1 MIPYPD
7 ISPEIIRIGPVA
19 IRWYGI
25 MYLIGIALSYLLVKY
40 QIKKRR
46 QKTKVKKQTAD
57 SRLFSLDIAS
67 LYQYL
72 ILGLLIGAR
81 LGYVIFYN
89 LSYYLANPLEI
100 FAIWLGGMSFHGG
113 LIGSVI
119 AGILFCR
126 KMKINAWQVA
136 DLVIVTAPLGV
147 AFGRI
152 GNFINAE
159 LYGRVTNVPW
169 AMIFPDG
176 GPLPRHPSQLY
187 QFFLEGIALFII
199 LWILKDKGFRPGII
213 SALFVILYGVFR
225 FFVEFFRE
233 PDPHLGF
240 IVSFLTMGQI
250 LSGVM
255 ILLGLGIVYYLK
267 TRHIPGKVKE

>member
-7 ISPEIIRIGPVA
+7 ISPEIIRIGPLA

-25 MYLIGIALSYLLVKY
+25 MYLIGFAFSYLLVKY

-46 QKTKVKKQTAD
+46 QKTKVKGQTAD
-57 SRLFSLDIAS
+57 SRLLSLDIAS
-67 LYQYL
+67 LYSYL

-81 LGYVIFYN
+81 LGYVLFYN
-89 LSYYLANPLEI
+89 LSYYIQHPLEI
-100 FAIWLGGMSFHGG
+100 FAIWHGGMSLHGG

-119 AGILFCR
+119 AGILFCK

-136 DLVIVTAPLGV
+136 DLVFVTAPIGIG
-147 AFGRI
+147 FGRI
-152 GNFINAE
+152 GNFINRE
-159 LYGRVTNVPW
+159 LYGRVTDVPW

-176 GPLPRHPSQLY
+176 GALPRHPSQIY

-199 LWILKDKGFRPGII
+199 LWTLKDKGFRPGII
-213 SALFVILYGVFR
+213 SSLFLILYGVFR

-250 LSGVM
+250 LSGAM
-255 ILLGLGIVYYLK
+255 ILIGLGIIYYLK
-267 TRHIPGKVKE
+267 TKDAIKVKE

>member
-1 MIPYPD
+1 MIPYHD
-7 ISPEIIRIGPVA
+7 INPEIIRISDHLA
-19 IRWYGI
+19 IRWYGV
-25 MYLIGIALSYLLVKY
+25 MYLVGFAVSYLLVKY
-40 QIKKRR
+40 QIKKMR
-46 QKTKVKKQTAD
+46 QKTYAKKQTAEG
-57 SRLFSLDIAS
+57 RLLALDIIS
-67 LYQYL
+67 LYSYL
-72 ILGLLIGAR
+72 MLGLLLGAR

-89 LSYYLANPLEI
+89 LSYYIQHPLEI

-119 AGILFCR
+119 AGIIFCR

-152 GNFINAE
+152 GNFINGE

-187 QFFLEGIALFII
+187 QFFLEGITLFII
-199 LWILKDKGFRPGII
+199 LWILKDKGFRPGTIT
-213 SALFVILYGVFR
+213 SLFVILYGVFR

-250 LSGVM
+250 LSIAM
-255 ILLGLGIVYYLK
+255 IFIGLGIVYYLK
-267 TRHIPGKVKE
+267 TKHIPGKV